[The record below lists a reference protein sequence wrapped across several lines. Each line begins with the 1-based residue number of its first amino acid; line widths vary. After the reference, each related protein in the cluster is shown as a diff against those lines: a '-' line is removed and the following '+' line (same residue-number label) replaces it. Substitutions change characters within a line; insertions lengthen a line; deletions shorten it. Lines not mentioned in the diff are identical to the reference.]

1 MDKDQVI
8 SVMKKNA
15 GSIAMGVL
23 AVAAVAVI
31 FLVVNPMFAGLQE
44 RLQASA
50 GQGEQLADIGRRSR
64 PNLSTSLEG
73 GEATLAGFPTPATIE
88 AGRRFNDAIVG
99 QADGVLNE
107 VTLRNRRLPL
117 RYAPADATPAAF
129 EAAFA
134 QAAAEWPLEGQ
145 DKLSLRNLWLLA
157 YKQSIN
163 ADGAFD
169 EETGD
174 YPQGTL
180 QRAAQS
186 TRPPTAEDLNLAQE
200 RRTARLRA
208 EAPKNPD
215 GQPMDPEGLERQ
227 VAQAVTELSRNLK
240 YTRAVDHLLYLDASD
255 GRRGLSVHPVADL
268 PNSPSAVECFEAQ
281 VQLWVQEEVVRNLV
295 RANLE
300 AVADLPEDRRNV
312 INAPVKHLV
321 RLDVPATFVSGG
333 PLGTQSA
340 AAGGAAGGSGGA
352 AADMP
357 PDAMYNPYG
366 GYNPYAPDAGGGAGA
381 APDASRAPRGAAPAP
396 GRPSRPAADDAGRP
410 TRGGIAGRSG
420 PAAEEDQAPTTLTEV
435 PVDPAAEIETE
446 YQYSP
451 SGRTPHTP
459 FYDAVQF
466 TLTLRVEAQSVPE
479 VLRQLQRG
487 SFLTVLNVFRV
498 TAVDPVVALQEG
510 YVYGDAP
517 VVEMTLQCELLLLR
531 NWTVDFMP
539 EQIRQEL
546 QAWAASNT
554 AE

>member
-23 AVAAVAVI
+23 AVAAIAVI
-31 FLVVNPMFAGLQE
+31 FLVVNPMFGGLQE
-44 RLQASA
+44 KLQASA
-50 GQGEQLADIGRRSR
+50 GQGQQLADIGSKARS
-64 PNLSTSLEG
+64 NLSTSLEG
-73 GEATLAGFPTPATIE
+73 GEAQLAGFPTQATIE
-88 AGRRFNDAIVG
+88 AGRRFNDAIVS
-99 QADGVLNE
+99 QADGVLGQ

-117 RYAPADATPAAF
+117 RHAPADATPAAF

-145 DKLSLRNLWLLA
+145 AKLNLRNLWLIS
-157 YKQSIN
+157 YKQYVN
-163 ADGAFD
+163 ADGGFN
-169 EETGD
+169 EESGD

-180 QRAAQS
+180 QRGARA

-215 GQPMDPEGLERQ
+215 GQPLDPQGLDREI
-227 VAQAVTELSRNLK
+227 AQAVTELARNLK

-255 GRRGLSVHPVADL
+255 GSRGLSVHPVAQL
-268 PNSPSAVECFEAQ
+268 PAGPSAVECFEAQ
-281 VQLWVQEEVVRNLV
+281 VQLWIQEEVVGNLV
-295 RANLE
+295 RANVE
-300 AVADLPEDRRNV
+300 AVADLPEDQRNV

-321 RLDVPATFVSGG
+321 RLDVPSTFVLSGPIG
-333 PLGTQSA
+333 ASSPA
-340 AAGGAAGGSGGA
+340 DAGAADPGA
-352 AADMP
+352 GAP
-357 PDAMYNPYG
+357 PDVGYNPYG
-366 GYNPYAPDAGGGAGA
+366 SYNPYDGGGAP
-381 APDASRAPRGAAPAP
+381 APDASRGSRGVAPTPA
-396 GRPSRPAADDAGRP
+396 GRPSRPAAGGDAAGRP
-410 TRGGIAGRSG
+410 NRGGIAGRAS
-420 PAAEEDQAPTTLTEV
+420 PTPEEDVAPATLTDV
-435 PVDPAAEIETE
+435 PVDPAAELETE

-466 TLTLRVEAQSVPE
+466 TLTLRVSAESVPE

-487 SFLTVLNVFRV
+487 SFLTVLNVFRLV
-498 TAVDPVVALQEG
+498 GVDPVVALQEG

-531 NWTVDFMP
+531 NWTVEFMP
-539 EQIRQEL
+539 EQVRQEL
-546 QAWAASNT
+546 QAWAAPD
-554 AE
+554 AG